1 MRMVLPLVLLLLS
14 GCAATRYSIEPSET
28 PTYWYQGVGY
38 NERMQN
44 DVAYLVGPGEATS
57 TSLQF
62 NVKIINNSKKP
73 LIVSNEI
80 FSLQSP
86 KNQIP
91 ADDPEKLIS
100 IVDKEIIRLNTWRD
114 PLGGDFIGSISD
126 IGDHSE
132 AALKRKKERDE
143 RDAVYKENLSEQQ
156 LAKDKITSQ
165 FLRRTTL
172 RQGETVSGVIQFSMN
187 EQQQT
192 KPLACTL
199 KNFSTNGNGEQNL
212 HFQVVTE

>member
-14 GCAATRYSIEPSET
+14 GCAATHYSIEPTEP

-38 NERMQN
+38 VERKQN

-62 NVKIINNSKKP
+62 NVQITNDSKKP
-73 LIVSNEI
+73 LTISSEI

-86 KNQIP
+86 TNQIP

-100 IVDKEIIRLNTWRD
+100 LVDQEIKRLNTWRD

-126 IGDHSE
+126 IGNFSD

-143 RDAVYKENLSEQQ
+143 REATYKENLSEQQ
-156 LAKDKITSQ
+156 TAKDKIASR

-172 RQGETVSGVIQFSMN
+172 RQGESVSGVIQFSMN
-187 EQQQT
+187 EQQKS
-192 KPLACTL
+192 KPLACIL
-199 KNFSTNGNGEQNL
+199 KNHSAEGNGGQDL
-212 HFQVVTE
+212 QFQVVSE